1 MPVEDMDMSG
11 LMDQD
16 LTSDGMVKRVTDSGD
31 FIDTSLYSQD
41 QSPTVPG
48 FTDQDFKDQSERI
61 KTTNV
66 GMSQGKTEVND
77 QAYSMKKDIEESLEK
92 GYDALSR
99 GTKIRILDELIKK
112 LKLEGEET
120 RQASMSV
127 RRV

>member
-16 LTSDGMVKRVTDSGD
+16 LTSDGTVKRVTDSGD